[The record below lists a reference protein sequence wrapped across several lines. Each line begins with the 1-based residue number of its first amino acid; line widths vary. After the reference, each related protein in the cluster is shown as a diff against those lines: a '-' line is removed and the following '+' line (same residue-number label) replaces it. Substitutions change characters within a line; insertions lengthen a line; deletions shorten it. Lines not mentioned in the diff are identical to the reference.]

1 MWIGLFTLPKALPH
15 GSVAGEGAN
24 EYSLERVRPWTEVR
38 IHPSIH
44 AHIISG
50 LNILF
55 LAQTPLL
62 HVLFQ
67 HIIIPE
73 VNVLFVEFRSFFL
86 TYSHFNCRIL
96 SRQTFTRF
104 L

>member
-1 MWIGLFTLPKALPH
+1 MWLSEQWTHVELYVWLIIEITLPKALLQ
-15 GSVAGEGAN
+15 GSVEGEGAN
-24 EYSLERVRPWTEVR
+24 EYSLQRVRPWTEVR

-62 HVLFQ
+62 HMF
-67 HIIIPE
+67 
-73 VNVLFVEFRSFFL
+73 
-86 TYSHFNCRIL
+86 YFNTL
-96 SRQTFTRF
+96 
-104 L
+104 